1 MIRYQKDTDNIATL
15 TLDMQGRNVNI
26 INHEISAAFSPVLE
40 HLKKEK
46 ARRALRGVIIT
57 SAKRSFLA
65 GGDLEYLHGATD
77 PKALFEFSE
86 KLKGVFRDLE
96 RPGVPVVAAINGTAL
111 GTGFELALACHHRI
125 AVDDPHIRLGHPETT
140 LGLMPGSG
148 GVIRLLWL
156 LGLERAFPVLEG
168 GQSYAPAEAL
178 QVGLVDELAVNE
190 RAMIDQAKEWLL
202 QMPEGRRPWDT
213 ASGAIPG
220 GTANSAAVAQVV
232 SRLAAG
238 IARKYRNN
246 YPAPQAILSTLAE
259 GSKVNFDTA
268 CRLESRQYARL
279 LAGQVSK
286 NMIQAFWFD
295 QKDIRAGISR
305 PKGFGKFRPRK
316 VGVIGAGLMGS
327 GIAVSCLLT
336 GLEVVLKDV
345 SKPIAEKGR
354 DYVRRRLELLQA
366 EGRLSAAEAEQML
379 GRIAT
384 TETPRDF
391 AACDLV
397 IEAVFENAEVKAK
410 VTREAEA
417 FLDEYSLFASNTTSI
432 PITRLGEASLRPENY
447 VGLHFFHPVEGIP
460 LVEVVRGNKTS
471 DETVARAFDFVKAI
485 RKTPIVVKDA
495 WGFYAARVR
504 NTYILEGITLLQEGY
519 PPALIENLGMQ
530 AGMPVGALQLAD
542 DLSLKLVRK
551 YESQA
556 AELYGPRYIQHP
568 AVEVLEKMLGEL
580 DRPGGKSRRGFYE
593 AEENEE
599 RSLWSGLTEHF
610 PVARRIPDAR
620 ELPERFLFAQVLE
633 AIWCLQEKVIGSV
646 PEANLGSI
654 YGWGFP
660 GFKGGVVQYIA
671 DYGLQPFLK
680 RCKELEKKHGP
691 RFKAPGLLTK
701 DPGRLLAASDGIK
714 AK

>member
-1 MIRYQKDTDNIATL
+1 MP
-15 TLDMQGRNVNI
+15 
-26 INHEISAAFSPVLE
+26 AF
-40 HLKKEK
+40 
-46 ARRALRGVIIT
+46 
-57 SAKRSFLA
+57 
-65 GGDLEYLHGATD
+65 
-77 PKALFEFSE
+77 
-86 KLKGVFRDLE
+86 
-96 RPGVPVVAAINGTAL
+96 
-111 GTGFELALACHHRI
+111 
-125 AVDDPHIRLGHPETT
+125 
-140 LGLMPGSG
+140 
-148 GVIRLLWL
+148 W
-156 LGLERAFPVLEG
+156 
-168 GQSYAPAEAL
+168 
-178 QVGLVDELAVNE
+178 
-190 RAMIDQAKEWLL
+190 
-202 QMPEGRRPWDT
+202 
-213 ASGAIPG
+213 
-220 GTANSAAVAQVV
+220 
-232 SRLAAG
+232 
-238 IARKYRNN
+238 
-246 YPAPQAILSTLAE
+246 
-259 GSKVNFDTA
+259 
-268 CRLESRQYARL
+268 
-279 LAGQVSK
+279 QVSK

-354 DYVRRRLELLQA
+354 DYVRRRLELLQT

-680 RCKELEKKHGP
+680 RCGELEKKHGP

>member
-1 MIRYQKDTDNIATL
+1 MTL
-15 TLDMQGRNVNI
+15 FRALSLLAPLAAAGCLGSPDAGSAVRFGAAVGRTFGAGRNDVDA
-26 INHEISAAFSPVLE
+26 EGP
-40 HLKKEK
+40 
-46 ARRALRGVIIT
+46 AL
-57 SAKRSFLA
+57 AN
-65 GGDLEYLHGATD
+65 
-77 PKALFEFSE
+77 
-86 KLKGVFRDLE
+86 
-96 RPGVPVVAAINGTAL
+96 VAAELSEAWSTS
-111 GTGFELALACHHRI
+111 GF
-125 AVDDPHIRLGHPETT
+125 
-140 LGLMPGSG
+140 
-148 GVIRLLWL
+148 
-156 LGLERAFPVLEG
+156 LEFVVP
-168 GQSYAPAEAL
+168 
-178 QVGLVDELAVNE
+178 DE
-190 RAMIDQAKEWLL
+190 
-202 QMPEGRRPWDT
+202 
-213 ASGAIPG
+213 S
-220 GTANSAAVAQVV
+220 
-232 SRLAAG
+232 
-238 IARKYRNN
+238 
-246 YPAPQAILSTLAE
+246 
-259 GSKVNFDTA
+259 FDLHLRT
-268 CRLESRQYARL
+268 
-279 LAGQVSK
+279 
-286 NMIQAFWFD
+286 
-295 QKDIRAGISR
+295 IRAESLHAH
-305 PKGFGKFRPRK
+305 
-316 VGVIGAGLMGS
+316 IGS
-327 GIAVSCLLT
+327 
-336 GLEVVLKDV
+336 
-345 SKPIAEKGR
+345 
-354 DYVRRRLELLQA
+354 
-366 EGRLSAAEAEQML
+366 
-379 GRIAT
+379 
-384 TETPRDF
+384 
-391 AACDLV
+391 
-397 IEAVFENAEVKAK
+397 
-410 VTREAEA
+410 
-417 FLDEYSLFASNTTSI
+417 
-432 PITRLGEASLRPENY
+432 
-447 VGLHFFHPVEGIP
+447 
-460 LVEVVRGNKTS
+460 LVEIVRGEKTS
-471 DETVARAFDFVKAI
+471 EETVARAFDFVKAI